1 MILPI
6 IARACF
12 FKCVVNCVLEK
23 IVIPYPKAS
32 WSALFAACMLVAC
45 GGGGSDTTPLAPV
58 TAVKVMGD
66 SLADSG
72 TYGFKFTVQGSAATG
87 AGSSAIWP
95 ERIAASYGQ
104 TLCSH
109 YTSSGTTFT
118 TNAACG
124 NYAVGGGRINY
135 VAAPT
140 SPSSVTQ
147 QIKDAGSAGFGGGDL
162 VLIDGG
168 ANDMADLIG
177 AYLKAAS
184 DSGQAYAGL
193 LTTVLDPAA
202 VRTAMASGTSG
213 MAQIGGAYAK
223 TLAAQFANTIKTNTL
238 DKGATRVAVLNVPA
252 ITKTPRFQMVL
263 GAIAKA
269 KGVEAATQAQAL
281 FDGWVNVFNAQL
293 AASLGGDAR
302 LVVVDFYTSMK
313 DQSEHPAQYQLTN
326 ASTPACPATGAG
338 SDGLPTYTFATC
350 TAASL
355 SAMTPPTGA
364 TGGADWWRSYGFA
377 DSFHPTPYAH
387 QLMGQLVSR
396 SLSQAGWL

>member
-1 MILPI
+1 MIPH
-6 IARACF
+6 
-12 FKCVVNCVLEK
+12 
-23 IVIPYPKAS
+23 PKAS
-32 WSALFAACMLVAC
+32 WSALFAACMLAAC
-45 GGGGSDTTPLAPV
+45 GGGGADTTPIAKV
-58 TAVKVMGD
+58 TSVKVMGD
-66 SLADSG
+66 SLSDSG
-72 TYGFKFTVQGSAATG
+72 TYGFKFTVQGSAGTG

-95 ERIAASYGQ
+95 ERIATSYGQ

-147 QIKDAGSAGFGGGDL
+147 QIKDAGSAGFNSGDL

-177 AYLKAAS
+177 SYLKAGG

-202 VRTAMASGTSG
+202 VRTAMASGPSG

-223 TLAAQFANTIKTNTL
+223 TLAAQFANTIKTNVR
-238 DKGATRVAVLNVPA
+238 DKGAIRVAVLNVPA

-263 GAIAKA
+263 GSVAQA
-269 KGVEAATQAQAL
+269 KGAEAAAQAEAL
-281 FDGWVNVFNAQL
+281 FDGWVKAFNAQL
-293 AASLGGDAR
+293 TASLAADER
-302 LVVVDFYTSMK
+302 VTVVDFYTSMK
-313 DQSEHPAQYQLTN
+313 DQAEHPAQYQLAN
-326 ASTPACPATGAG
+326 VSKAACPATGVG

-350 TAASL
+350 TATSL
-355 SAMTPPTGA
+355 SAMTPPAGA
-364 TGGADWWRSYGFA
+364 VGGADWWKGYGFS

>member
-1 MILPI
+1 MIPH
-6 IARACF
+6 
-12 FKCVVNCVLEK
+12 
-23 IVIPYPKAS
+23 PKAS
-32 WSALFAACMLVAC
+32 WSALFAACMLAAC
-45 GGGGSDTTPLAPV
+45 GGGGADTTPIAKV
-58 TAVKVMGD
+58 TSVKVMGD
-66 SLADSG
+66 SLSDSG
-72 TYGFKFTVQGSAATG
+72 TYGFKFTVQGSAGTG

-95 ERIAASYGQ
+95 ERIATSYGQ

-147 QIKDAGSAGFGGGDL
+147 QIKDAGSAGFNSGDL

-177 AYLKAAS
+177 SYLKAGG

-202 VRTAMASGTSG
+202 VRTAMASGPSG

-223 TLAAQFANTIKTNTL
+223 TLAAQFANTIKTNVL
-238 DKGATRVAVLNVPA
+238 DKGAIRVAVLNVPA

-263 GAIAKA
+263 GSVAQA
-269 KGVEAATQAQAL
+269 KGAEAAAQAEAL
-281 FDGWVNVFNAQL
+281 FDGWVKAFNAQL
-293 AASLGGDAR
+293 TASLAADER
-302 LVVVDFYTSMK
+302 VTVVDFYTSMK
-313 DQSEHPAQYQLTN
+313 DQAEHPAQYQLAN
-326 ASTPACPATGAG
+326 VSKAACHATGVG

-350 TAASL
+350 TATSL
-355 SAMTPPTGA
+355 SAMTPPAGA
-364 TGGADWWRSYGFA
+364 VGGADWWKGYGFS